1 MIPAAYDPTAP
12 VDIDLFAGPGGWD
25 QGILPLGLRPL
36 GFEWDALACR
46 TARAAGHWRH
56 QGDIAALHPLDIV
69 RGYTT
74 GGVRGQIS
82 SPPCQGFSPAGKGAG
97 RVDAAHLLDGLRRL
111 AAGGY
116 GSLRSPKASGEAA
129 DRLIADLHQHM
140 TDDRSVLALEPLRW
154 ALWLRPEWLAWEQV
168 VPVLPLWEA
177 CAEVLRAV
185 GYHVATGVLNA
196 EQYGVPQ
203 TRRRAILAAH
213 RDRPVSLPA
222 PTHSRYHARTPGRLD
237 DGVLPWVSMAQALT
251 WGMTH
256 RPYPTV
262 AAGTAAGGTD
272 PAAIGGSG
280 ARRIIRDELVAGRWV
295 GSDGY
300 GRDAEDVRRWIATA
314 AVPGDTSWSE
324 RRPSPTIV
332 GSFRPDIVAA
342 PGWRKAGD
350 GPRQA
355 QPGSIRV
362 TVAEAAVLQSFPA
375 DYPWQGN
382 STAQYRQ
389 VGDAVPPL
397 LAHAIVSAI
406 LEGR

>member
-1 MIPAAYDPTAP
+1 MIPATYDPTAP
-12 VDIDLFAGPGGWD
+12 IDIDLFAGPGGWD
-25 QGILPLGLRPL
+25 QGIAPLGVRPL

-46 TARAAGHWRH
+46 TARAAGHARH

-97 RVDAAHLLDGLRRL
+97 RVDAHRLLERLHLL
-111 AAGGY
+111 AAGKY
-116 GSLRSPKASGEAA
+116 GGLRSPKASGEAV
-129 DRLIADLHQHM
+129 DRMIADLHQHM

-185 GYHVATGVLNA
+185 GYHVETGVLNA

-203 TRRRAILAAH
+203 TRRRAILVSH

-222 PTHSRYHARTPGRLD
+222 PTHSRYHARTPGRID
-237 DGVLPWVSMAQALT
+237 DDALPWVSMVDAL
-251 WGMTH
+251 GEQ
-256 RPYPTV
+256 YAD
-262 AAGTAAGGTD
+262 AAIRSNYGTGGD
-272 PAAIGGSG
+272 PAARGIRETSQPAATVTSKVDRNLWTFAGAGATSEQTSGQRPRAQTPPAHTILGRGS
-280 ARRIIRDELVAGRWV
+280 AAWKR
-295 GSDGY
+295 GS
-300 GRDAEDVRRWIATA
+300 EHVR
-314 AVPGDTSWSE
+314 
-324 RRPSPTIV
+324 
-332 GSFRPDIVAA
+332 
-342 PGWRKAGD
+342 
-350 GPRQA
+350 
-355 QPGSIRV
+355 RV

-397 LAHAIVSAI
+397 LARAIVSAI

>member
-1 MIPAAYDPTAP
+1 MIPAAYDPAANI
-12 VDIDLFAGPGGWD
+12 DIDLFAGPGGWD
-25 QGILPLGLRPL
+25 HGVAPLGVRPV
-36 GFEWDALACR
+36 GVEWDALACR
-46 TARAAGHWRH
+46 TARAAGHTRH
-56 QGDIAALHPLDIV
+56 QGDIAAMHPPTFV
-69 RGYTT
+69 EGYTAA
-74 GGVRGQIS
+74 GVRGLIA

-97 RVDAAHLLDGLRRL
+97 RVDAHRLLERLALL
-111 AAGGY
+111 AAGKY
-116 GSLRSPKASGEAA
+116 GTLRSAKASGAAA
-129 DRLIADLHQHM
+129 DRMIADLHQHM

-185 GYHVATGVLNA
+185 GYHVETGVLNA

-203 TRRRAILAAH
+203 TRRRAILVAH
-213 RDRPVSLPA
+213 RDRPVSLPT
-222 PTHSRYHARTPGRLD
+222 PTHSRYYARTPDRLD

-251 WGMTH
+251 WGMTQGRWTH
-256 RPYPTV
+256 PEGTLIRTNQGNPRDGYYSRNSAFPSPTV
-262 AAGTAAGGTD
+262 T
-272 PAAIGGSG
+272 AIGS
-280 ARRIIRDELVAGRWV
+280 RSWN
-295 GSDGY
+295 
-300 GRDAEDVRRWIATA
+300 WIPEA

-332 GSFRPDIVAA
+332 GSFRPDIVAS

-362 TVAEAAVLQSFPA
+362 TVAEAAVLQSFPP

-397 LAHAIVSAI
+397 LARAIVSAI

>member
-1 MIPAAYDPTAP
+1 MIAHDPTEP
-12 VDIDLFAGPGGWD
+12 IDIDLFAGPGGWD
-25 QGILPLGLRPL
+25 QGITPLGVRPL

-97 RVDAAHLLDGLRRL
+97 RVDAHRLLERLHLL
-111 AAGGY
+111 AAGKY
-116 GSLRSPKASGEAA
+116 GALRSPKASGEAA
-129 DRLIADLHQHM
+129 DRMIADLHQHM

-185 GYHVATGVLNA
+185 GYHVETGVLNA

-203 TRRRAILAAH
+203 TRRRAILVAH
-213 RDRPVSLPA
+213 RDRPVSLPT
-222 PTHSRYHARTPGRLD
+222 PTHSRYYARTPDRLD
-237 DGVLPWVSMAQALT
+237 DGVLPWVSMAQAL
-251 WGMTH
+251 GEQ
-256 RPYPTV
+256 YAD
-262 AAGTAAGGTD
+262 AAIRSNYGTGGD
-272 PAAIGGSG
+272 PAARGVRETSQPAATVTSKVDRNLWMLRGNQKPG
-280 ARRIIRDELVAGRWV
+280 PGRRDVDA
-295 GSDGY
+295 DGY
-300 GRDAEDVRRWIATA
+300 QVRSADAPAQTLTGRGCRPYNWQPVAAT
-314 AVPGDTSWSE
+314 PGDTS
-324 RRPSPTIV
+324 
-332 GSFRPDIVAA
+332 
-342 PGWRKAGD
+342 
-350 GPRQA
+350 

-362 TVAEAAVLQSFPA
+362 TVTEAAVLQSFPP
-375 DYPWQGN
+375 DYPFQGSN
-382 STAQYRQ
+382 SDRYRQ
-389 VGDAVPPL
+389 LGDAVPPL
-397 LAHAIVSAI
+397 LARAIVSAI